1 MRKASLKRILPNK
14 LESALTMASRIRMPA
29 LPMLAIIMSLLVA
42 QTSRRKK
49 RPRKNRA
56 IYSKTDWNYVAD
68 SVIHPLIRHS
78 RVFILLDE
86 AAHFL
91 IENNPE
97 QSILKFARYRA
108 PVLLEEFLKFMINS
122 NKAKKKEPS
131 DPKVLFSALSL
142 L

>member
-78 RVFILLDE
+78 PVFILLDE

-91 IENNPE
+91 IENDPE

-108 PVLLEEFLKFMINS
+108 PDLLEEFLKFMINS
-122 NKAKKKEPS
+122 NK
-131 DPKVLFSALSL
+131 
-142 L
+142 